1 MSTKLCTLTSTNTT
15 FTASKACAYTALML
29 GLSFTAMRVQAA
41 MPQAQQ
47 VKLQT
52 LQLTSMAKTNNGQSS
67 MSTGQMLAVA
77 KERQNAQ
84 YHLLGQDPSSV
95 LRTIIPQTKRGNM
108 PADVA
113 ATLAQKKQVT
123 GELELVYLDSEE
135 QGKTRLRYF
144 LDTGNEHIELFV
156 ATNAQSQ
163 ELKSGDKLSVKGWQF
178 TQNTEQNATTR
189 MLLDND
195 LSSLQVLAAGDA
207 SSDSTSGVTS
217 PLTGT
222 TGEQKTLVLLLNFQD
237 NPSLQPWTEQEV
249 QDMVFGRVNDYF
261 KEASYGQ
268 TWLSGDVRGY
278 YTMPIDTTCDYF
290 GMDQHARQVAKDN
303 GVDLSQYQRLVY
315 MLPKNDSCGWR
326 GQGTV
331 GGTPS
336 RAWLNGELNLMTIG
350 HELGHNLGLKH
361 AKELSCGSG
370 YISDSCFAVTYGDK
384 FDIMGKSEGHFNAFN
399 KERLGWLTQNAGEV
413 VTAHEDGNYIIEPLS
428 TAMSGNAKA
437 LKVRR
442 GTDATTGAPLWY
454 YLEYRQAQGFDSF
467 MAGTAATNGVL
478 VHLNQSKDDIESS
491 QILDMTPKS
500 SIYDLDDAALVAGST
515 YTDEVAGVSIS
526 TEWVNATVASVSVSY
541 TGQMCAAANPTINV
555 SPVASAWVAP
565 GTTVTY
571 NATLSNQDS
580 LECSASEFT
589 VTPVVPAGWV
599 ATAATATVLPG
610 QSASV
615 SFEVTSPAAATD
627 GFYDIAVTAVN
638 ASDAQYTGAMT
649 VSYVVEAP
657 VAQCELANPTWVL
670 AANNPEAV
678 EAGTA
683 VSYQGTLTNNNSES
697 CDTTEFTV
705 DATLPAGF
713 SAATQTVALASGQS
727 QTIDLD
733 VVSSTTVDAGV
744 YDFSVVANN
753 IAQAQYQ
760 SAVTATYVVAE
771 PAPVCVANAPVVGV
785 QTTAG
790 TVNAGQEQLYT
801 VTVTNNNTD
810 CAPASYSLSI
820 MTPANWFA
828 DSAHI
833 TLADGATETVTL
845 AVVSANDA
853 TAGTYGMT
861 LVAQDLENSNLS
873 AFATLSYNIV
883 ASVNHAP
890 IAQGDAVTITS
901 KGAVTINVLANDI
914 DEDGDTL
921 TISSLTQGSK
931 GSVTINTNGHLEYTP
946 AKSFKSTD
954 SFSYTVSDGEYESTT
969 TVTITLSSATSG
981 GDTGGSTGGGKKGKG
996 GN

>member
-1 MSTKLCTLTSTNTT
+1 MK
-15 FTASKACAYTALML
+15 
-29 GLSFTAMRVQAA
+29 VQAA
-41 MPQAQQ
+41 MPHAQQ

-52 LQLTSMAKTNNGQSS
+52 LELTSMAKTNNGQGV

-77 KERQNAQ
+77 QERQNTQ
-84 YHLLGQDPSSV
+84 YHLLGQDPSTV
-95 LRTIIPQTKRGNM
+95 LRTIIPQAKRGNM

-113 ATLAQKKQVT
+113 ATLAQKKQMT
-123 GELELVYLDSEE
+123 GDLELVYLDSEE
-135 QGKTRLRYF
+135 EGKTRLRYF
-144 LDTGNEHIELFV
+144 LNTGNEHIELFV
-156 ATNAQSQ
+156 PANANTDA
-163 ELKSGDKLSVKGWQF
+163 LKSGDKLSVRGWQF
-178 TQNTEQNATTR
+178 TQNTEQHTTTR
-189 MLLDND
+189 LLLDNE

-207 SSDSTSGVTS
+207 SSDANSGVAA
-217 PLTGT
+217 PLSGT

-237 NPSLQPWTEQEV
+237 APDLQPWTEQEV

-261 KEASYGQ
+261 LEASYGQ

-290 GMDQHARQVAKDN
+290 GMDQHARQVAQDN

-350 HELGHNLGLKH
+350 HEIGHNLGLKH

-370 YISDSCFAVTYGDK
+370 YISDSCVAVTYGDK

-399 KERLGWLTQNAGEV
+399 KERLGWLTQSAGEV
-413 VTAHEDGNYIIEPLS
+413 VTANDDGNFILEPL
-428 TAMSGNAKA
+428 TAAASGSAKA

-442 GTDATTGAPLWY
+442 GTDSSTGASLWY

-500 SIYDLDDAALVAGST
+500 SIYDLDDAALVAGNT

-526 TEWVNATVASVSVSY
+526 TEWVSATAASVSVSY
-541 TGQMCAAANPTINV
+541 STQTCAAANPTLNV

-571 NATLSNQDS
+571 SATLSNQDS

-589 VTPVVPAGWV
+589 VTPSVPAGWV
-599 ATAATATVLPG
+599 ATQATATVLPG

-627 GFYDIAVTAVN
+627 GFYDIAVTTVS
-638 ASDAQYTGAMT
+638 ASDAQYTDAMT

-670 AANNPEAV
+670 TANNTGAV
-678 EAGTA
+678 EAGS
-683 VSYQGTLTNNNSES
+683 VVNYQGTLTNNNSES
-697 CDTTEFTV
+697 CDPTDFAV
-705 DATLPAGF
+705 AATLPAGF
-713 SAATQTVALASGQS
+713 SATNQTVTLASGQS
-727 QTIDLD
+727 QAIDLD
-733 VVSSTTVDAGV
+733 VVSSTSVDAGV

-753 IAQAQYQ
+753 LAQAQYQ
-760 SAVTATYVVAE
+760 AALTATYVVAE
-771 PAPVCVANAPVVGV
+771 PAPVCIAGAPTVSV
-785 QTTAG
+785 QSTAG
-790 TVNAGQEQLYT
+790 AVNPGQEQLYT
-801 VTVTNNNTD
+801 VTVTNQNTD
-810 CAPASYSLSI
+810 CSAATYSLSI
-820 MTPANWFA
+820 MTPAGWFA
-828 DSAHI
+828 DTAHM
-833 TLADGATETVTL
+833 TLADGTSDTVTL
-845 AVVSANDA
+845 AVVSSNDA

-861 LVAQDLENSNLS
+861 LVTQDIENSNMS
-873 AFATLSYNIV
+873 AYTTLSYNIV
-883 ASVNHAP
+883 AAVNHAP
-890 IAQGDAVTITS
+890 IAQSDAVTISS
-901 KGAVTINVLANDI
+901 KSAVTINVLANDS

-921 TISSLTQGSK
+921 TIRSVTQGSK
-931 GSVTINTNGHLEYTP
+931 GTVTVGTNGQLEYTP
-946 AKSFKSTD
+946 AKGFKNGD
-954 SFSYTVSDGEYESTT
+954 SFSYTISDGELESTT
-969 TVTITLSSATSG
+969 TVTITLSTADG
-981 GDTGGSTGGGKKGKG
+981 GGTGGGGKKGKG